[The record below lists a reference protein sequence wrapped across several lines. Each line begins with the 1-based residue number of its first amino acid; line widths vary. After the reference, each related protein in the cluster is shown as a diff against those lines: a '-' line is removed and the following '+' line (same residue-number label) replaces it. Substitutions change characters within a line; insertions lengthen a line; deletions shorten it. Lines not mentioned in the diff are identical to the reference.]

1 MINLLAAI
9 PTIGWVFILFVLFA
23 GLVYIGYRVGVE
35 DGLDQGFKDGYAL
48 QKKAGKL
55 NEIK

>member
-9 PTIGWVFILFVLFA
+9 PTIGWVFILFLLFA

-48 QKKAGKL
+48 QKKVANK
-55 NEIK
+55 

>member
-9 PTIGWVFILFVLFA
+9 PTIGWVSILFVLFA

-48 QKKAGKL
+48 QKKVANK
-55 NEIK
+55 